1 LLCQLSVTL
10 FFFFKYKHIFIY
22 FYSGREFFFDFN
34 DVQHVD
40 FCPIKIQENKQRFY
54 YVTMFINE
62 IKRAVDVLNHTH
74 TFFSPL
80 IVSRAGR
87 PPQRGE

>member
-1 LLCQLSVTL
+1 LDFLGLPDATV
-10 FFFFKYKHIFIY
+10 FFCTSNFQTPCIFIY
-22 FYSGREFFFDFN
+22 FYSGREFFSDFN
-34 DVQHVD
+34 DVQQVD
-40 FCPIKIQENKQRFY
+40 FCPIKIQESKQHFY

-80 IVSRAGR
+80 IVSTK
-87 PPQRGE
+87 E

>member
-1 LLCQLSVTL
+1 VSLC
-10 FFFFKYKHIFIY
+10 FFLNRNIYVFIY
-22 FYSGREFFFDFN
+22 FYSGREFFSDFN

-40 FCPIKIQENKQRFY
+40 FCPIKIQENKQHFY

-80 IVSRAGR
+80 IVSAK
-87 PPQRGE
+87 Q